1 MHGNGTATLIRGT
14 LNDQLN
20 ETSPWRSGGE
30 KINVGIFDR
39 HLFFYGKSILD
50 IYPSNW

>member
-1 MHGNGTATLIRGT
+1 M
-14 LNDQLN
+14 
-20 ETSPWRSGGE
+20 TSQTKYPRGGE